1 MLLMITVAFVIQ
13 VCTSMG
19 APWNV
24 MDQLEKWLRVLQVL
38 KLFKMKSLR
47 NFNLCFEFS
56 RLF

>member
-47 NFNLCFEFS
+47 NFNLCF
-56 RLF
+56 L